1 MLKLFFI
8 RHTESIGN
16 RAGRMMGRGDDA
28 LSDRGRDQARSLGL
42 ALHRAGGW
50 PDWIYSSPQRRA
62 TETAELA
69 RQAIATIDEMGGIN
83 GIDRP
88 VPRSIPDIVTDAN
101 LCEFDNGILQGLTWP
116 EAQRQYPD
124 LCQALEQSWDWIPI
138 PQAETLEDGRSRAQA
153 FLQGLIDRHQA
164 PEQIWVIS
172 HHWMLQQ
179 LLAETLGSLRTWQ
192 LSIAHGAVFE
202 LWLDRSH
209 WQTTDQLATSLG
221 DRRRLNHIFWQIRR
235 FNQVLETMDKVS
247 LDR

>member
-8 RHTESIGN
+8 RHAESIGN

-42 ALHRAGGW
+42 ALQRLGSW

-62 TETAELA
+62 METAELA
-69 RQAIATIDEMGGIN
+69 RQAIAPTAPP
-83 GIDRP
+83 DRP
-88 VPRSIPDIVTDAN
+88 LPHLVTDAN
-101 LCEFDNGILQGLTWP
+101 LCEFDNGIFQGLTWP

-153 FLQGLIDRHQA
+153 FLQGLIDRHRTQ
-164 PEQIWVIS
+164 EQIWVIS
-172 HHWMLQQ
+172 HHWILQH
-179 LLAETLGSLRTWQ
+179 LLAEALGSLRTWQ
-192 LSIAHGAVFE
+192 LPIAHGAVFE

-209 WQTTDQLATSLG
+209 WQTTEQLATRLG

-235 FNQVLETMDKVS
+235 FNQVLETIDGVPR
-247 LDR
+247 DR